1 MESKQDKVKD
11 TVRDTVRETLKQQ
24 NKYRMEG
31 IVILVLLISII
42 LLFFLFSG
50 KVPSKIVAI
59 TGLVIAIVTVVACKR
74 CITEFNRVLDLERPT
89 EKDENTVI
97 KYGTIAFFCLFLEI
111 ICLLVLMSMI

>member
-1 MESKQDKVKD
+1 MESKQDKVK
-11 TVRDTVRETLKQQ
+11 DTVRETLKQQ

-59 TGLVIAIVTVVACKR
+59 TGLVTAIVTVVACKR

-111 ICLLVLMSMI
+111 ICLLVLMSML

>member
-1 MESKQDKVKD
+1 MESKQDKIK
-11 TVRDTVRETLKQQ
+11 DTVRETLKQQ

-31 IVILVLLISII
+31 IMVLVLLISII
-42 LLFFLFSG
+42 LLFFLYTG
-50 KVPSKIVAI
+50 RVPSKIVAI
-59 TGLVIAIVTVVACKR
+59 IGLVIVIVTVVACKR

-111 ICLLVLMSMI
+111 ICLLILMSMI